1 MARRFTDRAAFDGET
16 LTGEF
21 TAPGGTTAV
30 TVMLSDG
37 VKSASVAATRN
48 DDGTW
53 TATATAEALA
63 GFSGATRWI
72 AYANTPDGTEAIANG
87 SIYIRALVSKYRA
100 VVAAV
105 EKALENYG
113 NNPNKSIQ
121 VGELSITYKDYADLL
136 NILAYWRSRAEAD
149 ENGMQPKT
157 GGVRFLKVRFD

>member
-1 MARRFTDRAAFDGET
+1 MASEKPRRPFTVNESARVCSVSAARSPF
-16 LTGEF
+16 
-21 TAPGGTTAV
+21 V
-30 TVMLSDG
+30 IS
-37 VKSASVAATRN
+37 
-48 DDGTW
+48 
-53 TATATAEALA
+53 LA

-72 AYANTPDGTEAIANG
+72 AYATTPDGTEAIANG